1 MREITYKICIFGN
14 GGVGKTSLLQRYLT
28 GEFTLNL
35 KVTIGVDIA
44 SKSLKL
50 EDSKVILQIWDFGGE
65 ERFKI
70 FMPTYIRGASGGIFM
85 FDLTRPHTLQD
96 IDEWLSI
103 FRQEHSRNIK
113 APIILVGGKADLA
126 DSKLI
131 SEKLAKEYVK
141 SFNLFHYFE
150 SSAKTGENVEII
162 FETLL
167 NAIMERTKHL

>member
-70 FMPTYIRGASGGIFM
+70 FMG
-85 FDLTRPHTLQD
+85 
-96 IDEWLSI
+96 
-103 FRQEHSRNIK
+103 
-113 APIILVGGKADLA
+113 
-126 DSKLI
+126 
-131 SEKLAKEYVK
+131 
-141 SFNLFHYFE
+141 
-150 SSAKTGENVEII
+150 SAK
-162 FETLL
+162 
-167 NAIMERTKHL
+167 